1 MAIAAHRLFI
11 PSCLAASTP
20 YLLLLFLVPL
30 FSFPTRSSTQGHH
43 DHLHHKLPS
52 RSRGELHRGLA
63 ELDIAWGS
71 VRRAPAALNRVSGA
85 DYPPQNER
93 RAGSSVTIAL
103 KNGVARNLNIQYG
116 ELQYWYLSAHEI
128 YGEGNSPSTSDELRK
143 REVDNYI
150 FGRRWDPKAVY
161 ITLNTCLQPQF
172 NSSFPLEAPLPQ
184 LQLYISNTTANQTPG
199 PTVHN
204 KPQIAVPVTQGFGSV
219 YMGTTDSISVGVYAA
234 NLSEEDQ
241 RKYQGP
247 WNYEIAI
254 STSGQYHDWQLVR
267 NLYLIDSD
275 DSAALLITGNMT
287 NTNSPDKIEKLMRAD
302 PPYVLFAQNTQFPAP
317 FRGLERSYCA
327 ISKLAQLNLAN
338 VETSLTRRGLGSLP
352 KQQFHISGLNKSS
365 TYLAYLAKP
374 PSNSSN
380 IGGGGILWDP
390 ISFDT
395 KSEENCEIVYD
406 LPFCSEVAYS
416 VPANP
421 TIFTTSEQLG
431 IFYDD
436 IAQGWYQNFSYS
448 LQQISCNSTDLTLR
462 YSFTRGCNDCA
473 AAYKTWLCA
482 VLIPRCADFTSKRP
496 YLAYRG
502 VDTEFFN
509 NTSNSTVPNELFN
522 SSNGTSSYNTASSRS
537 RNPLIESMVR
547 PGPYKEIKPCIDL
560 CWSLVQSCPSDFGF
574 TCPMLGSWGAEM
586 SYGKRSQDGDITCS
600 WLGAAYFLSE
610 GRSLVSSNASWVRW
624 GMLGV
629 AMVWLGAFR

>member
-1 MAIAAHRLFI
+1 MA
-11 PSCLAASTP
+11 PTS
-20 YLLLLFLVPL
+20 YLLLLFLVLL
-30 FSFPTRSSTQGHH
+30 FSVPTRPSTKGHH
-43 DHLHHKLPS
+43 DSPHPTHPAPSSHH
-52 RSRGELHRGLA
+52 GLA
-63 ELDIAWGS
+63 ELDMAWVS
-71 VRRAPAALNRVSGA
+71 ASRAHVALDWISGG
-85 DYPPQNER
+85 DHPPQNER
-93 RAGSSVTIAL
+93 RAGSSVMIAL

-116 ELQYWYLSAHEI
+116 ELQYWYLSAEEI
-128 YGEGNSPSTSDELRK
+128 YGEENSQSSIDELRK
-143 REVDNYI
+143 REVDEHTYDH
-150 FGRRWDPKAVY
+150 RWDPKVVY

-172 NSSFPLEAPLPQ
+172 DYSFPLEAPLPQ
-184 LQLYISNTTANQTPG
+184 LQLYISNTTSNQTPG
-199 PTVHN
+199 PMVRN
-204 KPQIAVPVTQGFGSV
+204 KPQIAIPVTQGFGSV

-234 NLSEEDQ
+234 DMSEQDQ
-241 RKYQGP
+241 TKYRGP

-267 NLYLIDSD
+267 NLYLIDAD

-287 NTNSPDKIEKLMRAD
+287 NTNSEVEKFMRAD

-327 ISKLAQLNLAN
+327 ISKLARLNLAD

-374 PSNSSN
+374 PSNSSV
-380 IGGGGILWDP
+380 IRGGGTLWDP

-395 KSEENCEIVYD
+395 KSEANCQIVYD

-448 LQQISCNSTDLTLR
+448 LQQIPCNSTDLTRR
-462 YSFTRGCNDCA
+462 YSFARGCNDCA

-482 VLIPRCADFTSKRP
+482 VSIPRCADFTSKRS

-502 VDTEFFN
+502 VNTEFFN
-509 NTSNSTVPNELFN
+509 NTSNSSVPHGLGNLFN
-522 SSNGTSSYNTASSRS
+522 SSIGNLPYNTASLRS
-537 RNPLIESMVR
+537 RNPLIESVVK

-610 GRSLVSSNASWVRW
+610 GRSLVSSNVISWGV
-624 GMLGV
+624 LGV
-629 AMVWLGAFR
+629 AMVWLGTLG